1 MKEQVMLYRPLL
13 LGGGV
18 VNALTGGGFAIDL
31 VTGEF

>member
-13 LGGGV
+13 LGTGV
-18 VNALTGGGFAIDL
+18 VTAMTGGALAINL